1 MRVHVD
7 TNVLTRSVKIYI
19 MDEVS
24 DGRYAF
30 LWPEEYTE
38 FGWVWKRAEEASTGV
53 GSDPRPALEM
63 SMEMWQAFTKA
74 LLESEHVRVDA
85 LDIIAKT
92 LEREQGRVDKL
103 LDAVV
108 KTPFVFTG
116 QGGQV
121 IPK

>member
-7 TNVLTRSVKIYI
+7 TNVLTRSVKVYI
-19 MDEVS
+19 MDEVP

-38 FGWVWKRAEEASTGV
+38 FGWVWKRVEEASTGV

-63 SMEMWQAFTKA
+63 SMDMWQAFTKA

-103 LDAVV
+103 LGCLVERPMLM
-108 KTPFVFTG
+108 TTG
-116 QGGQV
+116 EVRQA
-121 IPK
+121 